1 MGVGKSSSVKN
12 PIAKTLG
19 LMGYYANL
27 QQKLNDKLSYI
38 SKIKK
43 ERNQAQDQLFT
54 LKKELN
60 LSDNDSVVDYVLKMK
75 KTIDNQPEHDKI

>member
-1 MGVGKSSSVKN
+1 
-12 PIAKTLG
+12 
-19 LMGYYANL
+19 MGYYANL

-60 LSDNDSVVDYVLKMK
+60 LSDNYSFVYYVLKMK